1 MPNTGEDGTL
11 AQILIKLG
19 ELGTQVAVLGE
30 KMNDLP
36 DHESRLRY
44 LERTRPG
51 KLSWVRDAA
60 LMAPMYGLVVDLI
73 ATRH

>member
-51 KLSWVRDAA
+51 
-60 LMAPMYGLVVDLI
+60 
-73 ATRH
+73 